1 MEATMASKKTAKID
15 PKKTLWDL
23 NELAKGKDDPKIDR
37 NFKAFE
43 KGAKVFSKKYR
54 GKVSKLGP
62 AAMLTA
68 LKELE
73 RIDLKAWDIMV
84 FAQLE
89 FSTKANDPE
98 WGAFVQGVQE
108 RLTQASSQLE
118 FFKVEWTR
126 VAATKAKKLAADPK
140 LARYRHFLE
149 HAHSYKKHTL
159 KEGEEIIASKMGQ
172 VGQGAWSRYYGTVL
186 SDVEYKFRGKTVTE
200 SEITGFITDPDRSK
214 RRDASSARIKG
225 LKANAKPLTFAF
237 NMVLAGKMVGDDI
250 RDYEHWV
257 QSRNKSNEI
266 PDSVVDALVTA
277 MQDRKDIMQRY
288 YRMKKKLLGV
298 SKLMSY
304 DTFAP
309 LPTDKAGKMKFE
321 TAVDMVSEVFHE
333 TRPSFGK
340 IADDMFAK
348 KHVDVPP
355 YKGKR
360 GGAFCMPNMSGT
372 PYVLLNWTGK
382 MRDTATLAHEFG
394 HAVHM
399 ELSRKR
405 GPMGGT
411 ESLVMAEV
419 ASVFMETL
427 LYNKLLN
434 AAKNPKE
441 RLTLLRQIIEDGIA
455 TTFRQLQFNRFEDRV
470 HNARRES
477 GELSTAQ
484 ICDHFRGAE
493 KEFFGNAM
501 TPHAGAEN
509 FWMYVQHFVNV
520 PGYVYAYCASYLVV
534 LALYKRYLDEG
545 KGFLV
550 KYEKMLAAGGSQT
563 PEELL
568 GALGVDWTD
577 PAFWLGGL
585 EVFEDYINQFEAT
598 AKELKLM

>member
-1 MEATMASKKTAKID
+1 MARAKTAKID

-23 NELAKGKDDPKIDR
+23 SELAKGKDDPKIER

-43 KGAKVFSKKYR
+43 KGAKAFADKYR
-54 GKVSKLGP
+54 GKVAKLGP

-73 RIDLKAWDIMV
+73 KIDLKAWDIMV
-84 FAQLE
+84 FAHLE
-89 FSTKANDPE
+89 HATKANDPE
-98 WGAFVQGVQE
+98 WGAFMQSVQE
-108 RLTQASSQLE
+108 RLTQAGTQLE

-126 VAATKAKKLAADPK
+126 VAGTKAKKLAADPK

-159 KEGEEIIASKMGQ
+159 SEAEEIVASKMGQ
-172 VGQGAWSRYYGTVL
+172 VGQGAWSRYYSTVL
-186 SDVEYKFRGKTVTE
+186 SDIEYKFRGKTVTE
-200 SEITGFITDPDRSK
+200 SEITGFITDPDRTK
-214 RRDASSARIKG
+214 RRDASAARIKG
-225 LKANAKPLTFAF
+225 LTAHAKPLTFAF
-237 NMVLAGKMVGDDI
+237 NMVLAGKMVSDDI
-250 RDYEHWV
+250 RHYDHWV

-266 PDSVVDALVTA
+266 PDSVVDALVAA
-277 MQDRKDIMQRY
+277 MGERKDILQRY
-288 YRMKKKLLGV
+288 YRLKKKLLGV

-309 LPTDKAGKMKFE
+309 LPTEKAGKMKFE
-321 TAVDMVSEVFHE
+321 DAVEMVRGIFHE

-340 IADDMFAK
+340 VADAMFEK
-348 KHVDVPP
+348 HHVDAPP

-399 ELSRKR
+399 DLSRKR
-405 GPMGGT
+405 GPMG
-411 ESLVMAEV
+411 EVDSLVMAEV
-419 ASVFMETL
+419 ASVFMETV
-427 LYNKLLN
+427 LYNRLLGR
-434 AAKNPKE
+434 AKNPKE

-455 TTFRQLQFNRFEDRV
+455 TTYRQLQFNRFEDSV
-470 HNARRES
+470 HNARRET
-477 GELSTAQ
+477 GELTTDQ
-484 ICDHFRGAE
+484 INKHFRASE
-493 KEFFGNAM
+493 KGFFGKAM
-501 TPHAGAEN
+501 TPHKGAEN
-509 FWMYVQHFVNV
+509 FWMYVQHFVAV

-545 KGFLV
+545 APFLA
-550 KYEKMLAAGGSQT
+550 KYEKMLAAGGSQS
-563 PEELL
+563 PAELL
-568 GALGVDWTD
+568 GALAVDWTD

-585 EVFEDYINQFEAT
+585 EVFENYVDQFEAT
-598 AKELKLM
+598 AKELKLV

>member
-1 MEATMASKKTAKID
+1 MARSSVKKAAKFD
-15 PKKTLWDL
+15 PKKTLWNLD
-23 NELAKGKDDPKIDR
+23 ELAKGKDDPKIER
-37 NFKAFE
+37 NFRAFE
-43 KGAKVFSKKYR
+43 KGATRFAEKYR
-54 GKVSKLGP
+54 GKVSKMGP

-68 LKELE
+68 LKALE
-73 RIDLKAWDIMV
+73 KIDLKAWDIMV
-84 FAQLE
+84 FTQLE
-89 FSTKANDPE
+89 YATKSNDPE
-98 WGAFVQGVQE
+98 WGAFMQGVQE
-108 RLTQASSQLE
+108 RLTEAGTKIE

-126 VAATKAKKLAADPK
+126 VAAAKAKKLAADPK

-149 HAHSYKKHTL
+149 HAHSYKKHTMS
-159 KEGEEIIASKMGQ
+159 EAEEIVASKMGQ

-186 SDVEYKFRGKTVTE
+186 SDVEYKFRGKAVTE

-225 LKANAKPLTFAF
+225 LTANAKPLTFAF
-237 NMVLAGKMVGDDI
+237 NMVLAGKMVSDDI
-250 RDYEHWV
+250 HSYEHWV

-266 PDSVVDALVTA
+266 PDSVVDALVAA
-277 MQDRKDIMQRY
+277 MQERTDILQRY
-288 YRMKKKLLGV
+288 FGLKRKLLGV
-298 SKLMSY
+298 SKLMSF

-309 LPTDKAGKMKFE
+309 LPIEKTGKMKFDK
-321 TAVDMVSEVFHE
+321 AVDMVSEVFHD

-340 IADDMFAK
+340 IADEMFSK

-427 LYNKLLN
+427 LYNKLLA

-455 TTFRQLQFNRFEDRV
+455 TTFRQLQFNRFEDSV
-470 HNARRES
+470 HNARRET
-477 GELSTAQ
+477 GELTTSQ
-484 ICDHFRGAE
+484 ICDHYRAAE
-493 KEFFGNAM
+493 KDFFGKAM
-501 TPHAGAEN
+501 TPHAGSEN

-534 LALYKRYLDEG
+534 LALYKRFLDEG
-545 KGFLV
+545 PKFLV
-550 KYEKMLAAGGSQT
+550 KYEKMLAAGGSQS
-563 PEELL
+563 PAELL
-568 GALGVDWTD
+568 GTLGVDWTD

-585 EVFEDYINQFEAT
+585 EVFEDYVDQFEAT
-598 AKELKLM
+598 AKEMKLV